1 MGTHPI
7 FESDFDCLT
16 VIMADGERIE
26 TGVIIDDITEPAPEE
41 EVDDEVKS
49 IPGVIFISSIP
60 RGMGPIHVR
69 QFMVKFGELGRIYLA
84 PRDRQQLR
92 KNTHRYAVDDYK
104 EGWVETKKKSKF
116 SGVLWNIKYLHKT
129 RWHHLTEQLVYE
141 EQTNKQKMRAEVAQ
155 AKRVTAQVEKNFDA
169 SKKQLAI
176 VERKRAAGVDMK
188 LGKVQIKQRKVV
200 AGSGGGA
207 KESKKSQ

>member
-104 EGWVETKKKSKF
+104 EGWVEFKKKSKF

-188 LGKVQIKQRKVV
+188 FGKVQIKQRKVV
-200 AGSGGGA
+200 GG
-207 KESKKSQ
+207 

>member
-26 TGVIIDDITEPAPEE
+26 TGVIIDDITEPAQED

-104 EGWVETKKKSKF
+104 EGWVEFMKKKHAKLAAATLNAQPIEQTKKKSKF

-141 EQTNKQKMRAEVAQ
+141 EQAKNESRSGTGKTSDCTSGKEFRRVKEATRNCRAKTRCRRRHEA
-155 AKRVTAQVEKNFDA
+155 R
-169 SKKQLAI
+169 
-176 VERKRAAGVDMK
+176 
-188 LGKVQIKQRKVV
+188 
-200 AGSGGGA
+200 
-207 KESKKSQ
+207 

>member
-26 TGVIIDDITEPAPEE
+26 SGVIIDDITEAKP
-41 EVDDEVKS
+41 DDEDIDQAETKS

-69 QFMVKFGELGRIYLA
+69 QFMIKFGELGRIYLA

-104 EGWVETKKKSKF
+104 EGWVEFMKKK
-116 SGVLWNIKYLHKT
+116 HA
-129 RWHHLTEQLVYE
+129 
-141 EQTNKQKMRAEVAQ
+141 KMAAATLNAQ
-155 AKRVTAQVEKNFDA
+155 P
-169 SKKQLAI
+169 
-176 VERKRAAGVDMK
+176 
-188 LGKVQIKQRKVV
+188 
-200 AGSGGGA
+200 
-207 KESKKSQ
+207 